1 MSSLQLVRFLS
12 VDCRP
17 TLVRAVHRT
26 MPSPA
31 ARAFVGRLMADP
43 SFLGKLALEQ
53 LITLAAGVA
62 YEAQQRGARLGA
74 EADLATASVLTQ
86 LLGNAALVWSLAPTR
101 SYGAAHKHAWQRAV
115 AGLPNYVFDSC
126 GPLRQYT
133 RASRSGALLF
143 KAAQLSGAGFAL
155 GAASSA
161 VQSALLA
168 RHRAADPAFRPSVP
182 VPTLATS
189 AAGYAAWM
197 GLSGNVRYQLLGGAD
212 RWMRERLSSL
222 STTWVTTAFARLAN
236 NHVGDASR
244 LWLLG
249 LPAAPS
255 VLAGGAARLTGVPTQ
270 TRRAP
275 TSGAAARRDAS
286 QRRRAAT
293 AGSGASQAAA
303 PSFSVSA
310 SAAPSARRTA

>member
-1 MSSLQLVRFLS
+1 M
-12 VDCRP
+12 
-17 TLVRAVHRT
+17 
-26 MPSPA
+26 
-31 ARAFVGRLMADP
+31 
-43 SFLGKLALEQ
+43 
-53 LITLAAGVA
+53 
-62 YEAQQRGARLGA
+62 
-74 EADLATASVLTQ
+74 
-86 LLGNAALVWSLAPTR
+86 
-101 SYGAAHKHAWQRAV
+101 
-115 AGLPNYVFDSC
+115 
-126 GPLRQYT
+126 
-133 RASRSGALLF
+133 
-143 KAAQLSGAGFAL
+143 
-155 GAASSA
+155 
-161 VQSALLA
+161 
-168 RHRAADPAFRPSVP
+168 
-182 VPTLATS
+182 PTLATS

-255 VLAGGAARLTGVPTQ
+255 VLAGGAARITGVPTQ

-275 TSGAAARRDAS
+275 TSGAARRNAN

-293 AGSGASQAAA
+293 AGSGAAQAAA

-310 SAAPSARRTA
+310 SAAPARRTA